1 MEDFFFMR
9 KIWVLFLLIF
19 VAFPS
24 FSAPKVSD
32 LTLREQVGQTVMPRV
47 LVGQHKA
54 FKKAVLKGEVTGF
67 FIKTK
72 EGLLNSPK
80 ITTQNQEEYIAK
92 QRKALEKTIA
102 DLQKW
107 ASKSRHKIPLLLAL
121 DYEGGTVTSPMFLGL
136 KQMPSNMLLAA
147 GGSEQVVADM
157 YAAQALEMK
166 NLGTLMALGPVT
178 DVNSNPKN
186 PIIQTRS
193 FGDNAQVAGRLAAT
207 AVRALEQNGVSAVN
221 KHFPGH
227 GDTSSD
233 SHYEQPVTD
242 LPKEE
247 FWQKHISAFVPSVEA
262 GVSGVL
268 SAHVVY
274 PSLDKNNS
282 ASFSPT
288 ILKGL
293 LREEMGYEGVIITD
307 GLDMGAVSGHGVEE
321 IIRRSY
327 KAGNNMLLLSGDV
340 RDIKTAKKYPR
351 RAGNYVEKVVRA
363 VEEGRLPA
371 EENITR
377 QEIEFSAEKILALKE
392 KFGLFKT
399 SQTPVMETGFEA
411 ASRAAAEA
419 GVTVVRSTENA
430 LPLTDKE
437 KEVCAVFF
445 ADGIFSLQLKA
456 FTDYLTARGKLTRL
470 VHSPMAPTEKEREEA
485 GKCMRGA
492 HVVVVGSGYTSRLNA
507 DQQRL
512 VEEIRVAADKSE
524 KKFVQISLLNPYE
537 IPFYPHAKTML
548 AVYGPT
554 KYAMETSA
562 KILLGDVEA
571 KGKLPV
577 FLD

>member
-1 MEDFFFMR
+1 MKKMLAWLGIGFLA
-9 KIWVLFLLIF
+9 VPLF
-19 VAFPS
+19 A
-24 FSAPKVSD
+24 APKAAD

-54 FKKAVLKGEVTGF
+54 FKKAVKNGEVTGF

-72 EGLLNSPK
+72 EGLLHTPK
-80 ITTQNQEEYIAK
+80 ITAANQKKYIAK
-92 QRKALEKTIA
+92 QRKALKKTIA

-107 ASKSRHKIPLLLAL
+107 ASKSRHKIPLLLSL

-147 GGSEQVVADM
+147 GGSEKIVEDM

-166 NLGTLMALGPVT
+166 LVGTEMALGPVT

-193 FGDNAQVAGRLAAT
+193 FGDNAQEAGRFAAA
-207 AVRALEQNGVSAVN
+207 AVRALEQNGVAAVN

-242 LPKEE
+242 LPKDEL
-247 FWQKHISAFVPSVEA
+247 WQKHISAFMPSVQA

-274 PSLDKNNS
+274 PELDKNNP

-293 LREEMGYEGVIITD
+293 LRQEMGYNGVIVTD
-307 GLDMGAVSGHGVEE
+307 GLDMGAVSDQSVEE
-321 IIRRSY
+321 IVRRSY

-351 RAGNYVEKVVRA
+351 RAADYVEKTVRE
-363 VEEGRLPA
+363 VEAGKLSAA
-371 EENITR
+371 ENVTR
-377 QEIEFSAEKILALKE
+377 QEIEISAEKILALKE
-392 KFGLFKT
+392 KFGLFNSAKE
-399 SQTPVMETGFEA
+399 PVLETGFET

-419 GVTVVRSTENA
+419 GVTVVRSADNA

-445 ADGIFSLQLKA
+445 ADGIFSLQLEA
-456 FTDYLTARGKLTRL
+456 FTDYLSARGKKARL
-470 VHSPMAPTEKEREEA
+470 VHASVAPTKQDRTKA
-485 GKCMRGA
+485 GECMPGA
-492 HVVVVGSGYTSRLNA
+492 HVVVVGTSYTSRLNE

-512 VEEIRVAADKSE
+512 AEEIRVSAE
-524 KKFVQISLLNPYE
+524 KAGKKYVQISLLNPYE
-537 IPFYPHAKTML
+537 IPLYPHTQTML

-554 KYAMETSA
+554 EYAMETSA
-562 KILLGDVEA
+562 KILLGDVQA

-577 FLD
+577 SLD